1 VSPPIEYRTLVGA
14 YVSPDGTPIQG
25 SNILRFI
32 PSDTV
37 FDSDGNIVVP
47 PQPVYASTDVN
58 GEFEVD
64 LICTDA
70 PNTTPT
76 GWSWTLSELF
86 PGGKEYSFQVPVSS
100 PPVAHIADLAPAI
113 VTQPLYSYA
122 TSAALA
128 ALDARV
134 VTVEAQ
140 TAVTFGAVG
149 IHPMLL
155 FGG

>member
-1 VSPPIEYRTLVGA
+1 MAPPIDFRTLVGA
-14 YVSPDGTPIQG
+14 YLKPDGTPVAGQ
-25 SNILRFI
+25 LRFV

-37 FDSDGNIVVP
+37 FDSDGNIVIAP
-47 PQPVYASTDVN
+47 FPLYATLDVN
-58 GEFEVD
+58 GEFEID
-64 LICTDA
+64 LACTDV
-70 PNTTPT
+70 PDTSPT
-76 GWSWTLSELF
+76 GWSWTLSELI
-86 PGGKEYSFQVPVSS
+86 PDGREYSFQVPVAS

-140 TAVTFGAVG
+140 TAVTFAAIGL
-149 IHPMLL
+149 HPFLL
-155 FGG
+155 AGM